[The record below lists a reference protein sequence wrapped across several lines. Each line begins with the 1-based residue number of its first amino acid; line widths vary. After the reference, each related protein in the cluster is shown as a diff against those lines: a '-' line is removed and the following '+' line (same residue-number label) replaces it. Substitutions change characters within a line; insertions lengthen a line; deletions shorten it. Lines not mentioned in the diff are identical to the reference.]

1 MHRRAGAAFVVAS
14 VADKA
19 AHMLNCLRGGEVLR

>member
-1 MHRRAGAAFVVAS
+1 MHRRAGAAFVAS